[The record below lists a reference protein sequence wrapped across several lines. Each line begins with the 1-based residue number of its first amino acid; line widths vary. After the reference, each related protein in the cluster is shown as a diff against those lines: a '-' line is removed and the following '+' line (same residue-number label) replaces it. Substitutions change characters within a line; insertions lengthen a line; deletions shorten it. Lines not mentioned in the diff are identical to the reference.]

1 MKKENNVEKSGQ
13 FKMVFFDRRADRSRV
28 VCADLWI

>member
-1 MKKENNVEKSGQ
+1 MEYEKSGQ
-13 FKMVFFDRRADRSRV
+13 FKMVFFDRRADLSRV